1 MPLCGR
7 PGMAFWIQRP
17 FKGGNPS
24 IKSKNKIM
32 GRFLM
37 NRNGTRPVVSV
48 PLKQTAI
55 LPVISNASV
64 FDLLEI
70 ACYTKLKFWEQIL

>member
-1 MPLCGR
+1 
-7 PGMAFWIQRP
+7 
-17 FKGGNPS
+17 
-24 IKSKNKIM
+24 M

-48 PLKQTAI
+48 PLKLTAF
-55 LPVISNASV
+55 LPVISNASL

>member
-1 MPLCGR
+1 
-7 PGMAFWIQRP
+7 
-17 FKGGNPS
+17 
-24 IKSKNKIM
+24 M

-48 PLKQTAI
+48 PQKLTAF
-55 LPVISNASV
+55 LPVISNASL